1 MKAYNWNMVV
11 LTYCS
16 YYHRGL
22 NNEKKT
28 NFGLNRIFAKKRNLS
43 TFKEKQ
49 TEKCSSIFNIFSI
62 NPLSSR
68 TLNIKKIHH
77 YVCVIQ
83 HLSINPITS
92 FLRYV
97 DVSNMWF
104 VYVTWHGQYEC
115 KSCTLEFFQNC
126 SKSWLLKKFEQ
137 SVQNSNMVCT
147 KPSQDDSIYIANNL
161 ATNRK

>member
-22 NNEKKT
+22 KNAKKT
-28 NFGLNRIFAKKRNLS
+28 DFGLNWIFAKQRNLS
-43 TFKEKQ
+43 TFTKKKTRNFRQ
-49 TEKCSSIFNIFSI
+49 FSIYWI

-68 TLNIKKIHH
+68 TLNIKHIHH

-83 HLSINPITS
+83 RLSINPIMS

-97 DVSNMWF
+97 DDSNMWF
-104 VYVTWHGQYEC
+104 IYVTWHGQYEC

-126 SKSWLLKKFEQ
+126 SKLWLLKKVEQ
-137 SVQNSNMVCT
+137 SVQTSNIIFT
-147 KPSQDDSIYIANNL
+147 KLSQDD
-161 ATNRK
+161 